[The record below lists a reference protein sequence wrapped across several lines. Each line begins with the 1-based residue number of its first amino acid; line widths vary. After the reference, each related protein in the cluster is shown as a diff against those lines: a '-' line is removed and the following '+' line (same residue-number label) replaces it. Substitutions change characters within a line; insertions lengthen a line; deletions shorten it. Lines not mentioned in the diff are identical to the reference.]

1 MIVLNVRHP
10 RDFRGDL
17 AAMIGSARV
26 GERRLRE
33 LMTEFGSETTHAGV
47 EAVLDGA
54 ERRVRAIIAEVGG
67 GDRPELLVFN
77 KADLSPDADRLAEA
91 SPGAVAVSAATGL
104 GIDALVE
111 AIGDRL
117 RSQRPVVELHIP
129 WARGDV
135 IASVHA
141 HGEVLS
147 EVSGPD
153 QMVMRTRLR
162 EEQRG
167 RFAEFEPAAPV
178 EPR

>member
-1 MIVLNVRHP
+1 M
-10 RDFRGDL
+10 
-17 AAMIGSARV
+17 
-26 GERRLRE
+26 
-33 LMTEFGSETTHAGV
+33 
-47 EAVLDGA
+47 
-54 ERRVRAIIAEVGG
+54 
-67 GDRPELLVFN
+67 
-77 KADLSPDADRLAEA
+77 
-91 SPGAVAVSAATGL
+91 AVSAATAL
-104 GIDALVE
+104 GIDASVE

-117 RSQRPVVELHIP
+117 RSPRPVVELHIP

>member
-1 MIVLNVRHP
+1 M
-10 RDFRGDL
+10 
-17 AAMIGSARV
+17 
-26 GERRLRE
+26 
-33 LMTEFGSETTHAGV
+33 
-47 EAVLDGA
+47 
-54 ERRVRAIIAEVGG
+54 
-67 GDRPELLVFN
+67 FN
-77 KADLSPDADRLAEA
+77 KADTSPDAAQLAEA
-91 SPGAVAVSAATGL
+91 SPGAVAVSAATGA
-104 GIDALVE
+104 GIEALVD

-147 EVSGPD
+147 EVSEPD

-167 RFAEFEPAAPV
+167 RFAEFEPAGSVGAP
-178 EPR
+178 